1 MILVIYFL
9 LACVCV
15 CGGGGLVVVLGSL
28 FEVGPRGPCCEVRRG
43 QALPR
48 VMTSDRSTLRWLSR
62 LLLPFAS
69 PS

>member
-15 CGGGGLVVVLGSL
+15 WGGEGLVVVLGSL

-48 VMTSDRSTLRWLSR
+48 VMTSDRSTLRWLPR